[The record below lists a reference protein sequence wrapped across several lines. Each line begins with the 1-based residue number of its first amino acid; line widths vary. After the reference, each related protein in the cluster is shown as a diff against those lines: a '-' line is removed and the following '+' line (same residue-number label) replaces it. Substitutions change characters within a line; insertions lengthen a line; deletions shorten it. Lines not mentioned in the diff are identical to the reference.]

1 MLGRSARE
9 RHPTAA
15 HKATTA
21 EFPRTKS
28 AGGRHPADRTDKA
41 RMTRSNRAYRHY
53 PKLPYHS
60 RGSPQQAKKAIAKGN
75 AAERDKKNSECKI
88 HNSQLMDSL
97 RKFDSTVVI
106 LRSRATKNPYS
117 CLFHGSRLSGVRAA
131 ALARRRPANIRLAPG
146 VPHSCVRIP
155 DRLTLSF

>member
-28 AGGRHPADRTDKA
+28 AGARHPADRTDKA
-41 RMTRSNRAYRHY
+41 RMTRSNRACRHY
-53 PKLPYHS
+53 PKLPCHS

-75 AAERDKKNSECKI
+75 AAERDKKKNSECKI

-117 CLFHGSRLSGVRAA
+117 CLFHGSRLSGVRASA
-131 ALARRRPANIRLAPG
+131 GGGPQTSGCRRANPAG
-146 VPHSCVRIP
+146 CDRIP
-155 DRLTLSF
+155 DRLTLSS